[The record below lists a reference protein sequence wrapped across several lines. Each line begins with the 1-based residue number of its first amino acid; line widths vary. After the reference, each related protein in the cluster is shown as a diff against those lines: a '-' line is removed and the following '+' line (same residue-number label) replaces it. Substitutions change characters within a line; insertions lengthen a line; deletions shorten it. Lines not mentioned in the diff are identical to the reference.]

1 MLSKQPFARIL
12 WAQGLSSLGTSVSTV
27 ALAVMVFSL
36 TGSVVH
42 MGGILAAATLPLVV
56 MTFFGG
62 ALIDRFEARRLMVVA
77 DVARAG
83 MMLMMP
89 VAAVRS
95 VGLVYVV
102 AGSVGVFSA
111 LFNPSQVKVVG
122 ELVSAEGLVKANSY
136 LSIAREGAELGGY
149 LAGGAL
155 VALVGYTVTFVA
167 DAATYLISATL
178 LFALPATA
186 VRFSGAG
193 LGALLRESPRV
204 VEFVWRSRA
213 LRTNLL
219 LALVPMLVIMM
230 STPNAYGLAL
240 SVFGKGAGG
249 FALMEAIASCG
260 WIIGGVAASR
270 LNFKGDRNLYVAVS
284 FAVMAACFVGVGL
297 SPSFWLSVAL
307 LAVAAAAN
315 VGAIVGSMT
324 LFQELPPRP
333 DKGRIIALRT
343 GFGQMS
349 SAAGLLLGGV
359 LGGTFGE
366 RHMFVAIG
374 VAGVILC
381 ALIALP
387 YWATLR
393 RETAAGFLPR
403 EEAAPALDQETGM

>member
-1 MLSKQPFARIL
+1 M
-12 WAQGLSSLGTSVSTV
+12 SSLGTSVSTV
-27 ALAVMVFSL
+27 ALAVMVFAL

-62 ALIDRFEARRLMVVA
+62 ALIDRFEARRLMVGA
-77 DVARAG
+77 DMARAV

-89 VAAVRS
+89 LAAGRS
-95 VGLVYVV
+95 VGLIYVV

-122 ELVSAEGLVKANSY
+122 ELIPADGLVKANSY

-149 LAGGAL
+149 LVGGAL
-155 VALVGYTVTFVA
+155 VAVVGYTVTFVA
-167 DAATYLISATL
+167 DAASYLISATL
-178 LFALPATA
+178 LLALPAAAT
-186 VRFSGAG
+186 RFSGAG

-204 VEFVWRSRA
+204 VGVVWKSRA

-219 LALVPMLVIMM
+219 LALAPMLVIMM

-240 SVFGKGAGG
+240 SVFGRGAGG
-249 FALMEAIASCG
+249 FALMEAVASCG

-270 LNFKGDRNLYVAVS
+270 LNYKGDRNLYVAVS
-284 FAVMAACFVGVGL
+284 IAAMAACFVGVGL
-297 SPSFWLSVAL
+297 SRSFWVSVVL

-324 LFQELPPRP
+324 LFQELPSRP

-349 SAAGLLLGGV
+349 SAVGLLLGGV
-359 LGGTFGE
+359 LGGAIGE
-366 RHMFVAIG
+366 QRVFIAIG
-374 VAGVILC
+374 VVGATLC
-381 ALIALP
+381 AVIALP
-387 YWATLR
+387 YWATMR
-393 RETAAGFLPR
+393 REASPGPPPR
-403 EEAAPALDQETGM
+403 EDSAPALDQEPGA